1 MTPEPA
7 NPQDLNRYSYVHNN
21 PIRYTDPTGHC
32 LGWLWN
38 DASCRPIWQTGAP
51 PSYGDAL
58 DVVQTGL
65 DVVGMVPAVGEAAD
79 LANAGIS
86 AARGDTAG
94 AALSLAAM
102 VPLAG
107 TGATVAKFAAKYGD
121 EVAAVVKGADE
132 AAGTFRI
139 GRNALF
145 WTDDGGWKTVR
156 FVSRR
161 PSSVK
166 TTSLRASVN
175 VC

>member
-1 MTPEPA
+1 MLAERARTGT
-7 NPQDLNRYSYVHNN
+7 LLKCL
-21 PIRYTDPTGHC
+21 PT
-32 LGWLWN
+32 LAEVAAFA
-38 DASCRPIWQTGAP
+38 ASDHASAMTGA
-51 PSYGDAL
+51 
-58 DVVQTGL
+58 
-65 DVVGMVPAVGEAAD
+65 
-79 LANAGIS
+79 I
-86 AARGDTAG
+86 
-94 AALSLAAM
+94 
-102 VPLAG
+102 
-107 TGATVAKFAAKYGD
+107 VAKFAAKYGD

-161 PSSVK
+161 PPSVK